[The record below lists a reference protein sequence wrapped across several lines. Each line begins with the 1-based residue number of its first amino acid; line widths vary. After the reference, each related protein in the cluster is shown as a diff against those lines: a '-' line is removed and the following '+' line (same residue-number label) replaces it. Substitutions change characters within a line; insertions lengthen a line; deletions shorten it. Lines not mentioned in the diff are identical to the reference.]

1 MSRGRA
7 IRRPIHR
14 AFLVCGLTLAAAGAG
29 AAWQDPAPV
38 PGGAGGAALTPAN
51 VPGQIPQV
59 QPEPPCPP
67 VGLDKV
73 LVTRVTPVTLME
85 KTTGTAGGAAGKTG
99 VQPPRRGGASGQGQN
114 GPPTVELRDTIA
126 VTVEGLETLIA
137 QERCLEQNGA
147 ERSIILYL
155 DRRPLPDVVANPPSD
170 PTQKILMFPLIRTE
184 ASREVW
190 TYLLGRP
197 RMKDREVEVSVGIDD
212 QFAVPSVASVN
223 LRVIPRGWFYFWV
236 LIFGLF
242 AVGFVILSRRSD
254 LLRDPVP
261 APPGA
266 RPPYSLSRVQ
276 AAWWFFLIFASYL
289 LIGMITGDF
298 ATSITGTV
306 LVLLGISAGTAAGS
320 AFVDASKNTVA
331 SQAQDAAH
339 AAALQ
344 ADLKTVDQ
352 KVASLTSEV
361 RTSGDPVKVNELAI
375 KASERTDKLS
385 RFRKLTNQSEGFL
398 LDILSDTNG
407 VNFHRFQMMAWTVVL
422 GIIFGSQV
430 YRDLAMPQFSQ
441 TLLALMGISAGT
453 YLGLKIPENQSAD
466 PTPPV
471 LADPAPPA
479 PVNPAPP
486 TPPDPAS

>member
-1 MSRGRA
+1 MSRRRA

-14 AFLVCGLTLAAAGAG
+14 AFLVCGLTFIAAGASF
-29 AAWQDPAPV
+29 AWQAPAPV
-38 PGGAGGAALTPAN
+38 PGGAGGAALTAAN
-51 VPGQIPQV
+51 VPGQTLQV

-67 VGLDKV
+67 VGLAKV
-73 LVTRVTPVTLME
+73 LVTRVSPITPLKE
-85 KTTGTAGGAAGKTG
+85 TTGTGTTSGQPARRAAR
-99 VQPPRRGGASGQGQN
+99 PDGASGQPQN
-114 GPPTVELRDTIA
+114 GRPTVELRDTIA

-137 QERCLEQNGA
+137 QERCLEKNGS

-155 DRRPLPDVVANPPSD
+155 DHRPLPDVVANPPSD
-170 PTQKILMFPLIRTE
+170 PTQKILMFPMIRTE

-197 RMKDREVEVSVGIDD
+197 RMKDRVVEVSVGIDN
-212 QFAVPSVASVN
+212 QFSVPSVASVN
-223 LRVIPRGWFYFWV
+223 LRVIPRGWFYFWL

-242 AVGFVILSRRSD
+242 VIGFVLLSRRSD

-320 AFVDASKNTVA
+320 AFIDASKTTLTT
-331 SQAQDAAH
+331 QAQDAAR

-344 ADLKTVDQ
+344 ANLQAVEQ
-352 KVASLTSEV
+352 KVASLTGEV
-361 RTSGDPVKVNELAI
+361 RTSGDPVKANELAVR
-375 KASERTDKLS
+375 ASEHTDKLS
-385 RFRKLTNQSEGFL
+385 KLRKLTNQSEGFL

-430 YRDLAMPQFSQ
+430 YRDLAMPQFSE

-453 YLGLKIPENQSAD
+453 YLGLKIPENQS
-466 PTPPV
+466 
-471 LADPAPPA
+471 PAAAPAVVEDPPA
-479 PVNPAPP
+479 
-486 TPPDPAS
+486 

>member
-1 MSRGRA
+1 MG
-7 IRRPIHR
+7 
-14 AFLVCGLTLAAAGAG
+14 
-29 AAWQDPAPV
+29 
-38 PGGAGGAALTPAN
+38 
-51 VPGQIPQV
+51 
-59 QPEPPCPP
+59 
-67 VGLDKV
+67 
-73 LVTRVTPVTLME
+73 
-85 KTTGTAGGAAGKTG
+85 KTAGTAGGAAGKTG
-99 VQPPRRGGASGQGQN
+99 IQPPRASGQSQN
-114 GPPTVELRDTIA
+114 GRPTVELRDTIA

-137 QERCLEQNGA
+137 QERCLEKNGS

-155 DRRPLPDVVANPPSD
+155 DHRPLLDVVANPPSD
-170 PTQKILMFPLIRTE
+170 PTQNVLMFPMIRTE
-184 ASREVW
+184 GSREVW

-197 RMKDREVEVSVGIDD
+197 RMKDRVVEVSVGIDD

-223 LRVIPRGWFYFWV
+223 LRVIPRGWFYFWL

-242 AVGFVILSRRSD
+242 AVGFVILARRSD
-254 LLRDPVP
+254 LLRDPVS
-261 APPGA
+261 ALPGA

-320 AFVDASKNTVA
+320 AFIDASKTTPVT
-331 SQAQDAAH
+331 QAQDAAR

-344 ADLKTVDQ
+344 ANLKVVEQRVT
-352 KVASLTSEV
+352 SLAGEV
-361 RTSGDPVKVNELAI
+361 RTNGDPVKANELAVR
-375 KASERTDKLS
+375 ASEHKDKLS
-385 RFRKLTNQSEGFL
+385 KLRKLTNQSEGFL

-430 YRDLAMPQFSQ
+430 YRDLAMPQFSE

-453 YLGLKIPENQSAD
+453 YLGLKIPESPSAD
-466 PTPPV
+466 PT
-471 LADPAPPA
+471 APALVDPPA
-479 PVNPAPP
+479 
-486 TPPDPAS
+486 

>member
-1 MSRGRA
+1 MSRRRA
-7 IRRPIHR
+7 IRRPIHL
-14 AFLVCGLTLAAAGAG
+14 AFLVFGLTLATAGVG

-38 PGGAGGAALTPAN
+38 PGGAGGAALTAAAVPAQN
-51 VPGQIPQV
+51 PQA
-59 QPEPPCPP
+59 QTEPPCPP
-67 VGLDKV
+67 VGLGKV
-73 LVTRVTPVTLME
+73 LVTKVSPVTLME
-85 KTTGTAGGAAGKTG
+85 KTAGTAG
-99 VQPPRRGGASGQGQN
+99 VQPPRRGVASGQSQN
-114 GPPTVELRDTIA
+114 GRPTVELRDTIA

-137 QERCLEQNGA
+137 QERCLERNGS

-170 PTQKILMFPLIRTE
+170 PTQKVLMFPLIRTE

-212 QFAVPSVASVN
+212 QFAVPSVAAVN

-242 AVGFVILSRRSD
+242 AVGFVVLSRRSN
-254 LLRDPVP
+254 LLRDP
-261 APPGA
+261 APPPPGE

-289 LIGMITGDF
+289 LIGMVTGDF

-320 AFVDASKNTVA
+320 AFVDASKTNVA
-331 SQAQDAAH
+331 SQAQNAAR

-344 ADLKTVDQ
+344 ANLQAVEQ
-352 KVASLTSEV
+352 KVSSLAGEV
-361 RTSGDPVKVNELAI
+361 RTSGDPVKAHELAVRE
-375 KASERTDKLS
+375 SERTEKLS
-385 RFRKLTNQSEGFL
+385 RYRKLTNQSESFL

-430 YRDLAMPQFSQ
+430 YRDLAMPQFSE

-453 YLGLKIPENQSAD
+453 YLGLKIPENQSVD
-466 PTPPV
+466 PTPPTPV
-471 LADPAPPA
+471 DPPA
-479 PVNPAPP
+479 
-486 TPPDPAS
+486 